1 MNDMIN
7 KFYLKQITFA
17 GNQENVEHNKSD
29 RDRGEECRVLWL
41 IAIGYQ
47 SLGQIIKQLQSA

>member
-1 MNDMIN
+1 MIN